1 MKKLLAF
8 LLILIFSTNYIKAQ
22 QKIITGTVTDEN
34 GELLPTVSIII
45 KGETKGTSTDFDGNY
60 TLKVNG
66 AGTTLVFYYLGYKTQ
81 EVLVG
86 NRTKV
91 DVILKESAALLDE
104 IVLVGFSKQKKVSV
118 VGSVATVKA
127 KELKLPTSNLT
138 QSLAGRVSGIV
149 SVQRSGEP
157 GRDAAQFWIR
167 GVATFGSSS
176 PLVFLDGIEISLA
189 DLGTIDPNNIENFS
203 VLKDAS
209 ATAIYGARG
218 ANGVILIETKR
229 GVEGPPKISFTF
241 ENSFVAPTQLPE
253 FADANTFMNMY
264 NEARRNQNPF
274 QPAKFSQDK
283 INGTLGG
290 KNPYIYPNVDWMN
303 ELFND
308 FALRRY
314 ANLNVRGGGKS
325 VRYYMSASFYND
337 TGILEENSVN
347 SFDNNINQKRYNFVN
362 NISADVSPTTE
373 LELNLSADLIDYTGP
388 AVDASGIFG
397 NVINSNPVRFPITYP
412 SPEGTSRIYFVN
424 TTGGF
429 GPGNTFPN
437 PYAELVKGYKE
448 RFTSTV
454 ITTFRVKENLDR
466 ITEGLS
472 ANAFVS
478 FKNWSSSEI
487 TRSYNPFFYR
497 LTDFDSAADTY
508 NIEQIGQE
516 GRDALGQS
524 GENNGDRQF
533 MLQSSLNYAREFGKH
548 NVTGLFVYQQRQY
561 NTNIVAETL
570 IESLPSR
577 NQSISGRATYSY
589 DDRYLFEA
597 NFGYNGSENFATGKR
612 FGFFPSVAAGY
623 VVSNESFFEPLKNTI
638 NLLKFRASYGE
649 SGNDR
654 LDDRFPYTSNVNL
667 DDGDYGFTFGESF
680 NNSRNGIF
688 ISRFE
693 NRNITWEV
701 GKKFNVGFDIGLFN
715 KLTLNVDVFKE
726 NREGIFLQRNTI
738 PGTLGIG
745 DTRPFANLGEVENKG
760 IDVTLDFN
768 HAFNRDFVVSS
779 RGTFTFAQNKIVS
792 IDEPDLKYSYLSRVG
807 KPVNQLW
814 GLQAERLFID
824 QAEIN
829 ASPNQTY
836 TTQYFPGDIKY
847 TNASLGIDGLDQID
861 TNDRVPMGHPTVPEI
876 TYGYGINVRYKKF
889 DVGLLFQGVAR
900 VSFFMSNLQPFAQ
913 NERNVIQAI
922 ADDYWTKENQNLN
935 AFYPRLSET
944 ENQNNTQN
952 SSWWLRNGSYLR
964 LKNAE
969 IGFQYN
975 KQARLYLNGVNLF
988 TMSKFKLWDPEQGGG
1003 NGLGYPPQRTLNIGA
1018 QINL

>member
-1 MKKLLAF
+1 MKKILTF
-8 LLILIFSTNYIKAQ
+8 LLILIFSTNYIQAQ
-22 QKIITGTVTDEN
+22 QKTITGTVKDET
-34 GELLPTVSIII
+34 GELLPEVTIVI
-45 KGETKGTSTDFDGNY
+45 KGETKGTTTDFDGVY
-60 TLKVNG
+60 SLKVDGPN
-66 AGTTLVFYYLGYKTQ
+66 TVLVFTYLGYSLQ
-81 EVLVG
+81 EIKVG
-86 NRTKV
+86 NQTKIN
-91 DVILKESAALLDE
+91 VILKEAADQLDE

-138 QSLAGRVSGIV
+138 QSLAGRVSGII

-167 GVATFGSSS
+167 GVATFGSSN

-218 ANGVILIETKR
+218 ANGVILVETKR
-229 GVEGPPKISFTF
+229 GKAGPPKISFTF
-241 ENSFVAPTQLPE
+241 ENSFLAPTQFPE
-253 FADANTFMNMY
+253 FADAGTFMNMY
-264 NEARRNQNPF
+264 NEARRNLNPF
-274 QPAKFSQDK
+274 LPPKFSQDK
-283 INGTLGG
+283 IQGTLDGG
-290 KNPYIYPNVDWMN
+290 NPYIYPNVDWMD
-303 ELFND
+303 ELFSD

-314 ANLNVRGGGKS
+314 GNLNVRGGGES

-337 TGILEENSVN
+337 TGILKENDVN
-347 SFDNNINQKRYNFVN
+347 NFDNNINQKRYNFVN
-362 NISADVSPTTE
+362 NISANVSPTTE

-388 AVDASGIFG
+388 AVNASGIFG

-412 SPEGTSRIYFVN
+412 SEPGSTRIHFGN

-454 ITTFRVKENLDR
+454 ITTFRVKENLDW

-478 FKNWSSSEI
+478 FKNWTSSEI
-487 TRSYNPFFYR
+487 NRSYSPFFFR
-497 LTDFDSAADTY
+497 LTDFDAAANTFTT
-508 NIEQIGQE
+508 EQIGQS

-524 GENNGDRQF
+524 GGNNGDRQF
-533 MLQSSLNYAREFGKH
+533 MLQGSLNYAREFGKH
-548 NVTGLFVYQQRQY
+548 NVTGLMVYQQRQY
-561 NTNIVAETL
+561 NTNIVGGSV
-570 IESLPSR
+570 IGSLPSR

-589 DDRYLFEA
+589 DDRYLVEA
-597 NFGYNGSENFATGKR
+597 NFGYNGSENFAAGKR
-612 FGFFPSVAAGY
+612 FGFFPSAAVGY
-623 VVSNESFFEPLKNTI
+623 VISNEKFFEPLKNTVS
-638 NLLKFRASYGE
+638 LLKLRASYGE
-649 SGNDR
+649 TGNDR
-654 LDDRFPYTSNVNL
+654 LPGRFPYTSEVNL
-667 DDGDYGFTFGESF
+667 NAGNGFTFGENF

-688 ISRFE
+688 INRFE
-693 NRNITWEV
+693 NRDITWEV
-701 GKKFNVGFDIGLFN
+701 GKKYNIGFDLGLFN
-715 KLTLNVDVFKE
+715 KLTLNVDFFKE

-738 PGTLGIG
+738 PGTLGVG
-745 DTRPFANLGEVENKG
+745 NTRPFANLGEVENRG
-760 IDVTLDFN
+760 FDVTLDFN
-768 HAFNRDFVVSS
+768 HAVNQDFIISS

-792 IDEPDLKYSYLSRVG
+792 IDEPDLRYSYLSRVG

-836 TTQYFPGDIKY
+836 TTAYYPGDIKY
-847 TNASLGIDGLDQID
+847 TNASFDIDGQNQID
-861 TNDRVPMGHPTVPEI
+861 ANDRVPMGHPSVPEI
-876 TYGYGINVRYKKF
+876 TYGFGLNIRYKKF

-913 NERNVIQAI
+913 NERNVLQAI
-922 ADDYWTKENQNLN
+922 ADDYWSEENQNLN
-935 AFYPRLSET
+935 AFYPRLSEV
-944 ENQNNTQN
+944 ENQNNIQN
-952 SSWWLRNGSYLR
+952 SSWWLKDGSYVR

-969 IGFQYN
+969 FGFQYN
-975 KQARLYLNGVNLF
+975 KQVRLYLNGVNLATF
-988 TMSKFKLWDPEQGGG
+988 SKFKLWDPEQGGG
-1003 NGLGYPPQRTLNIGA
+1003 NGLGYPPQRTINIGA